1 MVDFDTQKPNSCGCQ
16 CQTELSLFHYRNNHI
31 INNIIIRYHKRYPSI
46 TPEKYDLSSE
56 IGFWMVTIC
65 VKQNLQLCTHGH
77 KHKSSIQ
84 KKKIETMQIL
94 AKEISCVLINATKNH
109 VSFKIWPGQWEPPVA
124 SDQTRLES

>member
-1 MVDFDTQKPNSCGCQ
+1 M
-16 CQTELSLFHYRNNHI
+16 I
-31 INNIIIRYHKRYPSI
+31 
-46 TPEKYDLSSE
+46 
-56 IGFWMVTIC
+56 TIC

-94 AKEISCVLINATKNH
+94 AKEISCVLINATKIRD